1 MIPDAFWNTFDVD
14 SSGDLSSTEFMN
26 VVAAFHSGA
35 VVGTPWLV
43 YPLAET
49 SYLTNFYASDLA
61 TTTGQSAI
69 AAAPNPNTTMPV
81 TTTSWQIWYENV
93 TASFSDFS
101 FASPSSSTDFDV
113 LATLGVDDEP
123 EINPAIIPMVV
134 RTDDAGRVVL
144 SGDEVSSQVSG
155 FDALLSASFP
165 ISSVNLKL
173 IATEQLYDVV
183 HVFNTEDEGYD
194 TEQSET
200 ITKISHL
207 SVAGVDIQDNTVV
220 TVSGMVRFPDY
231 RTSDIVCGL
240 PYAVINAYRQQ
251 CGNDGSCTYE
261 EADEY
266 TADVLGYFEISVT
279 PGDTYLFHASYGDH
293 SICYSED
300 GFDAECSTTTIT
312 TMTLGPSEDT
322 VTTNSYV
329 LLEAIDG
336 SESIVFYD
344 TTERT
349 VDVGL
354 YAGACGTS
362 YEGYTMLIT
371 PANGCGAA
379 LSVTDTD
386 ISGWTLTDT
395 STPNIKYW
403 PYAAMD
409 YYIQLDVAPSVS
421 ALTETVIL
429 SDSGNS
435 AATCTAPGSN
445 ILTFFRDR
453 DELVRTL
460 GFLDTAYATATYQ
473 YHGYL
478 CANPTIGASTTY
490 EEAIDWPLIDAD
502 ETCLDSAGASYPLT
516 SKHMIGTSSSTV
528 LSSTTTTKYA
538 WLQVFEAHCTSLDD
552 SGSCVNTYCSTFS
565 SETNTD
571 LSISVRL
578 KEDVA
583 PQLSNLCHSSNEP
596 NDSCYFNT
604 VNETTQ
610 FVQFTDSIDYREI
623 NAGSAKPN
631 LVSPYRRSI
640 FFTVVRND
648 GWSSTTTEVERELVA
663 LGSKVRGES
672 SDYSARYTSTKEFY
686 ATAPIRGLVYTV
698 VHDPPGGDSYA
709 SIAQGTNIELELGL
723 LTTRSANVASSWC
736 MDAGVGVAIRTSL
749 GLSAGSG
756 YVNGE
761 INFDTANPNTNT
773 DGMGFSAGIGGGR
786 EEDGPSVSVSAE
798 TDNGWDFHMT
808 LNRNLDSS
816 LDPALAGRPGDV
828 LLGGGFEIVYVMS
841 DILDLDDGASDNCL
855 AVNQKVVWFPRK
867 PTSYIINVFTIED
880 KILPELEYLKGGI
893 LDGTISN
900 SDDELEAVSRDT
912 DEIAAIW
919 ADRLTTAITDWTNT
933 IDWTTPD
940 FNPASATTE
949 SEKDAAYNSAETRF
963 STIGESFTSN
973 TGVFGAQFKKR
984 IDDAYGAYTKTSSL
998 SDYTF
1003 DEDWDD
1009 LEHVWDSMSSSYGRV
1024 SGLSGLSNTMGVITE
1039 DVAKGIVDGSSVGS
1053 YDNQNRWKPAEG
1065 SWVETYQK
1073 TGRET
1078 GKNVFNSTEPNT
1090 AWSRGMNDLAI
1101 KSALEKGL
1109 EPNTEDN
1116 YENEISVD
1124 TVTENQYDDYVNKM
1138 QTMDMIDSSVF
1149 GMDTTFD
1156 FGTSKTVSQTIDGI
1170 DVDDYDPASEPNL
1183 PSDTATTDRKCL
1195 LDIFRRW
1202 SRARVFLFRVR

>member
-1 MIPDAFWNTFDVD
+1 
-14 SSGDLSSTEFMN
+14 
-26 VVAAFHSGA
+26 
-35 VVGTPWLV
+35 
-43 YPLAET
+43 
-49 SYLTNFYASDLA
+49 
-61 TTTGQSAI
+61 
-69 AAAPNPNTTMPV
+69 
-81 TTTSWQIWYENV
+81 
-93 TASFSDFS
+93 
-101 FASPSSSTDFDV
+101 
-113 LATLGVDDEP
+113 
-123 EINPAIIPMVV
+123 
-134 RTDDAGRVVL
+134 
-144 SGDEVSSQVSG
+144 
-155 FDALLSASFP
+155 
-165 ISSVNLKL
+165 
-173 IATEQLYDVV
+173 
-183 HVFNTEDEGYD
+183 
-194 TEQSET
+194 
-200 ITKISHL
+200 
-207 SVAGVDIQDNTVV
+207 
-220 TVSGMVRFPDY
+220 
-231 RTSDIVCGL
+231 
-240 PYAVINAYRQQ
+240 
-251 CGNDGSCTYE
+251 
-261 EADEY
+261 
-266 TADVLGYFEISVT
+266 
-279 PGDTYLFHASYGDH
+279 
-293 SICYSED
+293 
-300 GFDAECSTTTIT
+300 
-312 TMTLGPSEDT
+312 
-322 VTTNSYV
+322 
-329 LLEAIDG
+329 
-336 SESIVFYD
+336 
-344 TTERT
+344 
-349 VDVGL
+349 
-354 YAGACGTS
+354 
-362 YEGYTMLIT
+362 MLIT

-395 STPNIKYW
+395 STPNIRYW

-429 SDSGNS
+429 SDSGYS

-478 CANPTIGASTTY
+478 CANPTIGSTGTVTL
-490 EEAIDWPLIDAD
+490 AVDWPLIDAD

-516 SKHMIGTSSSTV
+516 SDHMIGTSSSTA
-528 LSSTTTTKYA
+528 LSSTIFTQKYA

-604 VNETTQ
+604 VDETTQ
-610 FVQFTDSIDYREI
+610 FVQFTDSAGDTTDYRKI

-761 INFDTANPNTNT
+761 INFDTENPNTNT

-816 LDPALAGRPGDV
+816 LDPGLAGRPGDV

-855 AVNQKVVWFPRK
+855 AVKQEVEWFPRK

-880 KILPELEYLKGGI
+880 KILPELEYLRDGI

-900 SDDELEAVSRDT
+900 SDVELEAVSRDT

-933 IDWTTPD
+933 VSWTTPD

-949 SEKDAAYNSAETRF
+949 SEKVAAYDSAETRF

-973 TGVFGAQFKKR
+973 TGIFGAQFKKR
-984 IDDAYGAYTKTSSL
+984 IDDAYGAYTKNSSL

-1039 DVAKGIVDGSSVGS
+1039 DVAKGIVDGNSVGS
-1053 YDNQNRWKPAEG
+1053 YDNQDRWKPAEG

-1073 TGRET
+1073 TGKET
-1078 GKNVFNSTEPNT
+1078 GKNVFNSVEPNT

-1101 KSALEKGL
+1101 VDALENGL
-1109 EPNTEDN
+1109 EPNTEDS
-1116 YENEISVD
+1116 YEVAITDS
-1124 TVTENQYDDYVNKM
+1124 TEDFTTKM

-1156 FGTSKTVSQTIDGI
+1156 FGTSKTVSQTIAGEVVSDT
-1170 DVDDYDPASEPNL
+1170 DPASEPNL
-1183 PSDTATTDRKCL
+1183 LSDTATTEENVYLTFSGGGHALEFSSSVSDNIDSWGYSWSL
-1195 LDIFRRW
+1195 EAESEITNNMDIELTAAVAYTNW
-1202 SRARVFLFRVR
+1202 HHHDSGGKSVALEHAMAWAKYGEL